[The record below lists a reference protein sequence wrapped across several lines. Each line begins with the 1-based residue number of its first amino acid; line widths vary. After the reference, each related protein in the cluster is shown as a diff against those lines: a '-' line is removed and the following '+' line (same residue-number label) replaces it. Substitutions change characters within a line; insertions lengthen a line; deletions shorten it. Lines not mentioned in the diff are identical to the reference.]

1 MKPHSPA
8 AIAGA
13 VLVAVVAGPAMAQT
27 PTYITAA
34 INDPTRPDT
43 DKAQDAVRHPAE
55 LLTFSGVKPGDVVMD
70 VWPGKGYWTRLFA
83 RVVGPKGH
91 VYAYVPAE
99 IASFK
104 SDPLGIAKKTSAEP
118 GMGNTEAISDP
129 LTTEPPPQF
138 HDVANV
144 VFTFE
149 NYHDLHDSFLKGA
162 DVPTFDRE
170 VRELLKPGGVYLI
183 ADQTAAAGS
192 GLKNTEDLHR
202 IDPAF
207 VKTEVTAAGFAF
219 AGQIDVLANP
229 ADDHTK
235 LVFDPS
241 IRGKTDRFVFKFV
254 KPAA

>member
-1 MKPHSPA
+1 VKLHILA

-13 VLVAVVAGPAMAQT
+13 ALVTAVAGPSLAQT
-27 PTYITAA
+27 PAYITAA
-34 INDPTRPDT
+34 INDPTRPDA

-55 LLTFSGVKPGDVVMD
+55 ILTFSGVKPGDVVMD
-70 VWPGKGYWTRLFA
+70 IWPGKGYWTRLFA
-83 RVVGPKGH
+83 RIVGPKGH

-99 IASFK
+99 IAGFK
-104 SDPLGIAKKTSAEP
+104 SDPLGVAKKTSAEP

-129 LTTEPPPQF
+129 LTTEPPPQYRNTA
-138 HDVANV
+138 DVI
-144 VFTFE
+144 FTFE

-170 VRELLKPGGVYLI
+170 VGELLKPGGVYLI
-183 ADQTAAAGS
+183 ADQAAAPGS

-202 IDPAF
+202 IDPAY
-207 VKTEVTAAGFAF
+207 VKQEVTGAGLKF

-229 ADDHTK
+229 ADDHTLK
-235 LVFDPS
+235 VFDPA

-254 KPAA
+254 KP

>member
-1 MKPHSPA
+1 MRMLPALTAAVWLAAASIAAAAPAVPAYIAA
-8 AIAGA
+8 AIA
-13 VLVAVVAGPAMAQT
+13 
-27 PTYITAA
+27 
-34 INDPTRPDT
+34 DPSRPQSDR
-43 DKAQDAVRHPAE
+43 DQDAVRHPAE

-83 RVVGPKGH
+83 RIVGPKGH

-118 GMGNTEAISDP
+118 GMANTEAVSDP

-138 HDVANV
+138 HNAADVI
-144 VFTFE
+144 FTFE

-170 VRELLKPGGVYLI
+170 VLEILKPGGVFLV
-183 ADQTAAAGS
+183 ADQAAAAGT

-202 IDPAF
+202 IDPAY
-207 VKTEVTAAGFAF
+207 VKSEVTAAGFVF
-219 AGQIDVLANP
+219 AGQIDALANP
-229 ADDHTK
+229 ADAHDK
-235 LVFDPS
+235 QVFDPS
-241 IRGKTDRFVFKFV
+241 IRGKTDRFVYRFK
-254 KPAA
+254 KPGA

>member
-1 MKPHSPA
+1 MKHLSALAAAVWLGAASLASAETKVPDYIAA
-8 AIAGA
+8 AIA
-13 VLVAVVAGPAMAQT
+13 
-27 PTYITAA
+27 
-34 INDPTRPDT
+34 DPTRPEA

-55 LLTFSGVKPGDVVMD
+55 ILTFSGVKPGDVVMD
-70 VWPGKGYWTRLFA
+70 IWPGKGYWTRLFA
-83 RVVGPKGH
+83 RIVGPKGH

-99 IASFK
+99 IAGFK
-104 SDPLGIAKKTSAEP
+104 SDPLGVAKKTSAEP

-129 LTTEPPPQF
+129 LTTEPPPQYQNTA
-138 HDVANV
+138 DLI
-144 VFTFE
+144 FTFE

-170 VRELLKPGGVYLI
+170 VGELLKPGGVYLI
-183 ADQTAAAGS
+183 ADQAAAAGT

-207 VKTEVTAAGFAF
+207 VKSEVTAAGLVF

-254 KPAA
+254 KPAR